1 MNSNIGKGHFLIY
14 LHPVCSGAA
23 LPELAWLAIDTG
35 DQGPAIVVVAA
46 ALMVVGK
53 NMVVIRSAGSL

>member
-1 MNSNIGKGHFLIY
+1 M
-14 LHPVCSGAA
+14 
-23 LPELAWLAIDTG
+23 PELAWLAIDTG

>member
-1 MNSNIGKGHFLIY
+1 M
-14 LHPVCSGAA
+14 
-23 LPELAWLAIDTG
+23 PELAWLDIDTRWALG
-35 DQGPAIVVVAA
+35 SWGPALVVVGP